1 MKLSPA
7 NKEEYATIKECV
19 VKIKHL
25 EESLKDLK
33 QEARNRIKE
42 KVETQRYISNTRLAI
57 YLTSASIL
65 GGFIFKI
72 VEFLFDL
79 LS

>member
-42 KVETQRYISNTRLAI
+42 KVDTQRYISNRRLAI
-57 YLTSASIL
+57 YLAIASFLGAFVCKIL
-65 GGFIFKI
+65 DWLIHF
-72 VEFLFDL
+72 
-79 LS
+79 